1 MKISDR
7 LAYGIL
13 KRYGIETARYAFV
26 KDRTHAERAS
36 KKLSFPLVLK
46 IDSPEIIHKSDSGCV
61 QVAFS
66 ENDLG
71 EKFKLIVK
79 NAEKLTKKIYGV
91 ILQERIDGKEMMIG
105 SKVDEQFGPVICFG
119 LGGIFVEALHDVS
132 FRLIPLEKRD
142 AVYMIK
148 DSGAY
153 DVLRSRGESNINAIV
168 DTLLKVSRLIE
179 KEGIRELDINP
190 LMVNEKGAFA
200 VDVRII
206 K

>member
-7 LAYGIL
+7 LAYKIL
-13 KRYGIETARYAFV
+13 KSYGIETARYAFV
-26 KDRTHAERAS
+26 KDRTHAKRIS

-46 IDSPEIIHKSDSGCV
+46 IDSPEIIHKSESGCV

-66 ENDLG
+66 ENDLD
-71 EKFKLIVK
+71 EKFRLLVK

-119 LGGIFVEALHDVS
+119 LGGIFIEALHDVS

-142 AVYMIK
+142 AISMIK
-148 DSGAY
+148 DSKAY
-153 DVLRSRGESNINAIV
+153 DVLGSRGGSNITAIV
-168 DTLLKVSRLIE
+168 DTLLKVSRFIE
-179 KEGIRELDINP
+179 REGIKELDINP

-206 K
+206 R